1 MTDKVERRETSC
13 YTYEVNMVVQIIAP
27 TREEADSKLESEG
40 GFVSMRAVT
49 FKDFVPLYSGPEDQ
63 SKESDKVAKSED
75 EPEDA

>member
-13 YTYEVNMVVQIIAP
+13 YTYEVNMVVQILAP

-40 GFVSMRAVT
+40 GFVSMRTVT
-49 FKDFVPLYSGPEDQ
+49 FKDFVPLYSGPEDN
-63 SKESDKVAKSED
+63 SKKSDKVKD